1 MKQLL
6 TDIFL
11 YATRLRWHSREVCL
25 SHEGPDL
32 SIEEIDLTIEEFN
45 LSIEK
50 LDLTIEKLDLTIEE
64 PYLARQWSYPVP

>member
-1 MKQLL
+1 M

-11 YATRLRWHSREVCL
+11 YATCLRWHSREVCL

-32 SIEEIDLTIEEFN
+32 SIEEIDLTIEKLDLTIEEFN
-45 LSIEK
+45 LS
-50 LDLTIEKLDLTIEE
+50 IEKLDLTIEE